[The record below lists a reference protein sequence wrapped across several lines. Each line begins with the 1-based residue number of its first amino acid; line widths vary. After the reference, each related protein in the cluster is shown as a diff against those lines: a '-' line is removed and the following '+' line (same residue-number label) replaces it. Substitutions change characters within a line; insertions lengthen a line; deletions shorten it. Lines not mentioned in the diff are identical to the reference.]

1 VAEAGTDDRARCA
14 LGRVFFAFF
23 AFFDLFAFRFDTA
36 FSGVLPAPRRAPS
49 CASAGPS
56 GSGIAMPGGGNGRH
70 AARCTGASGP
80 GSPPVPTRTGPP
92 SSSTTTVPSRSVR

>member
-1 VAEAGTDDRARCA
+1 MAEAGTDDRARCA
-14 LGRVFFAFF
+14 LGRGFFAFF
-23 AFFDLFAFRFDTA
+23 AFFDLFAFRVDAA
-36 FSGVLPAPRRAPS
+36 FSGVLPAPRR
-49 CASAGPS
+49 ASAGPS